1 MRFIKENLH
10 DIVKLFIN
18 QLGITIFSF
27 FLYTAFDVGIKDN
40 DSAKSATYIGVS
52 VVSILF
58 FCFLLY
64 TVAWDWGA
72 KDKIRIDGGR
82 LKEFKYKGALLSLYA
97 NVINFII
104 AAVAFVTV
112 LVFMITYSEAS
123 LFDASLEITFDMVC
137 SNFALELHS
146 VFNILMRFISS
157 LYNGLLRGI
166 FSGMSNAFLSS
177 LYESLGFF
185 ILPVIAIIATHIG
198 YVMGLREKKI
208 FSSSSKNKK

>member
-1 MRFIKENLH
+1 MRFIKEHLH

-18 QLGITIFSF
+18 QLGVTIFSF
-27 FLYTAFDVGIKDN
+27 FLYTAVGMIEDTSVKTAAN
-40 DSAKSATYIGVS
+40 IAVS
-52 VVSILF
+52 IISILF

-82 LKEFKYKGALLSLYA
+82 LEEFKFKGALLSLYA
-97 NVINFII
+97 NVINFFI

-112 LVFMITYSEAS
+112 FVFMCGYSELS
-123 LFDASLEITFDMVC
+123 LFDPSLAITIDKVAP
-137 SNFALELHS
+137 NFTLELHS

-166 FSGMSNAFLSS
+166 FSGMSNAFLVS
-177 LYESLGFF
+177 LYESIGFF
-185 ILPVIAIIATHIG
+185 FLPLVSILATHFG

-208 FSSSSKNKK
+208 FSTGAKNNK

>member
-40 DSAKSATYIGVS
+40 DSAKSATYIAVS
-52 VVSILF
+52 VISILF

-64 TVAWDWGA
+64 TVAWEWGA

-82 LKEFKYKGALLSLYA
+82 LKEFKYKGALISFYA
-97 NVINFII
+97 NVINFVI
-104 AAVAFVTV
+104 AAVAFTTV
-112 LVFMITYSEAS
+112 LIFMLTYSETS
-123 LFDASLEITFDMVC
+123 LFDPSLVITFDKVP

-166 FSGMSNAFLSS
+166 FSGIENAFLVSF
-177 LYESLGFF
+177 YESIGFF
-185 ILPVIAIIATHIG
+185 VLPLVAILATHFG

-208 FSSSSKNKK
+208 FSSNAKAKK